1 MAQDNRFE
9 IPKQLRELA
18 EKNVEQARAA
28 YGEYMETMAQAVSAW
43 TKVPTSA
50 MTSGLRDV
58 QQLAI
63 RFAKE
68 NAEAAFSLGSD
79 LANAKDLQDVL
90 RLQSRYAQAQMQS
103 YARQAQELGR
113 VMGEAGQSVRPREAP
128 PEAHEN

>member
-28 YGEYMETMAQAVSAW
+28 YGEYMETMAQAMSAW
-43 TKVPTSA
+43 TKVPTNA

-68 NAEAAFSLGSD
+68 NAEAAFSLGSE

-113 VMGEAGQSVRPREAP
+113 VMAEAAQSVRPREAP

>member
-90 RLQSRYAQAQMQS
+90 R
-103 YARQAQELGR
+103 
-113 VMGEAGQSVRPREAP
+113 EAGDTGWCPGGGRSGHPILVA
-128 PEAHEN
+128 